1 MFDSIKAKNNAID
14 ILTNYSGKNPYLLRL
29 KRDVILCKKTN
40 LLSDYVVEY
49 VIKNKDFE
57 PQWIGKNVKIADWL
71 GEKMQNDYNIEFTPQ
86 LVRIFMYLGETSY
99 AYYCTIKY
107 RQNMEPMEIFLPKKG
122 VLGNFL
128 IEDYHTVNVD
138 FDRYD
143 NLSMSKDPD
152 RKLKSH
158 QKEAVQF
165 LLHRKKC
172 ILADD
177 MGLGKMEPISS
188 KIPTENGFKTFGE
201 LNVGDMVFGE
211 DGKLHPITKIF
222 EHINKEI
229 YKITFS
235 DGTFSYCGLD
245 HLWKV
250 RTKNMVKRNQ
260 GWKVMSLNELIKS
273 GFQYNSKNRIK
284 YGMSPFINKYEI
296 PVCEKVEYSEKKYF
310 IHPYILGMCIGD
322 GNLCNN
328 GIAISIPDTEKESAE
343 RISSLLQ
350 DDMLLK
356 EDRYTNCPR
365 YRIIH
370 KERQHKNN
378 YLTEIKRLKLDV
390 KGNFKFIP
398 SEYKIGSISQRLD
411 LLRGLMDSDGTI
423 GKNNRIS
430 YSTNSEMLANDI
442 AELVFSLGGIARIGK
457 YIHKGKKNPEYQ
469 VRIQIKD
476 NPFYLTRKKEKYS
489 PTFKKYCSKY
499 IVSAEY
505 DRNEDARC
513 IMVDYDEHTYLTGE
527 NYIVTH
533 NTTELS
539 VAAIEGNFDSV
550 LIICPASLKN
560 QWKNELMWYVT
571 DKDVSIIDG
580 VNDKTKP
587 ELEKILGYGIGK
599 SGLKR
604 EQLLEEAKKRGKW
617 ENNRFVIVNYDILD
631 EFYKIPKTRSAEN
644 IKIAYENSP
653 MLQYVTNRKTLLII
667 DEAHRLSNS
676 DSDRYKIINDL
687 IKRGNPHSIYLATG
701 TPITNNPSN
710 FYCLLKLLNEDI
722 TLDWNYYMERY
733 CGAIKIPAKGEKEKW
748 SKFFF
753 EKKKRDYEREGK
765 VAPTCWGELT
775 PKERDELKEYISA
788 NARKITILKD
798 PTNLEELKLKVSHIY
813 LRRTKEDIAEG
824 LPNKTVHELFYDF
837 DMKQEFEYARLWEEY
852 EAAQLELDP
861 TKEINKDLL
870 EGAVYRKYCSNQMIP
885 NTIKLADEFVKN
897 GEKVIIATCY
907 DEELYTLRDYYGD
920 KCVVFNGKMS
930 SKQKDVAKEAF
941 LTNPDK
947 MVFIGQLFAAGVG
960 LNLVV
965 SNKLIFNDIDYVPSS
980 NKQMEDRIYRI
991 GQKHDVDIYY
1001 QIFRGTQYEKM
1012 WNTVIKKELAI
1023 NQVIKKEDEK

>member
-86 LVRIFMYLGETSY
+86 LVRIFTYLGETSY

-107 RQNMEPMEIFLPKKG
+107 RQNMEPMETFLPKKG

-158 QKEAVQF
+158 QKEAIQF

-177 MGLGKMEPISS
+177 MGLGK
-188 KIPTENGFKTFGE
+188 
-201 LNVGDMVFGE
+201 
-211 DGKLHPITKIF
+211 
-222 EHINKEI
+222 
-229 YKITFS
+229 
-235 DGTFSYCGLD
+235 
-245 HLWKV
+245 
-250 RTKNMVKRNQ
+250 
-260 GWKVMSLNELIKS
+260 
-273 GFQYNSKNRIK
+273 
-284 YGMSPFINKYEI
+284 
-296 PVCEKVEYSEKKYF
+296 
-310 IHPYILGMCIGD
+310 
-322 GNLCNN
+322 
-328 GIAISIPDTEKESAE
+328 
-343 RISSLLQ
+343 
-350 DDMLLK
+350 
-356 EDRYTNCPR
+356 
-365 YRIIH
+365 
-370 KERQHKNN
+370 
-378 YLTEIKRLKLDV
+378 
-390 KGNFKFIP
+390 
-398 SEYKIGSISQRLD
+398 
-411 LLRGLMDSDGTI
+411 
-423 GKNNRIS
+423 
-430 YSTNSEMLANDI
+430 
-442 AELVFSLGGIARIGK
+442 
-457 YIHKGKKNPEYQ
+457 
-469 VRIQIKD
+469 
-476 NPFYLTRKKEKYS
+476 
-489 PTFKKYCSKY
+489 
-499 IVSAEY
+499 
-505 DRNEDARC
+505 
-513 IMVDYDEHTYLTGE
+513 
-527 NYIVTH
+527 
-533 NTTELS
+533 TTELS

-560 QWKNELMWYVT
+560 QWKDELMWYVT

-587 ELEKILGYGIGK
+587 ELEKILGYGVGK

-604 EQLLEEAKKRGKW
+604 EQLLEEAKNRGKW

-710 FYCLLKLLNEDI
+710 FYCLLKLLSEDI

-733 CGAIKIPAKGEKEKW
+733 CGAMKIPAKGEKEKW

-798 PTNLEELKLKVSHIY
+798 PTNLEELKLKISHIY
-813 LRRTKEDIAEG
+813 LRRTKEDIADG
-824 LPNKTVHELFYDF
+824 LPNKNVHELFYDF
-837 DMKQEFEYARLWEEY
+837 DMVQEFEYARLWEEY

-885 NTIKLADEFVKN
+885 NTTKLADEFIKN
-897 GEKVIIATCY
+897 GEKVIISTCF
-907 DEELYTLRDYYGD
+907 DEELYALKDYYGD
-920 KCVVFNGKMS
+920 KCVVFNGKMTP
-930 SKQKDVAKEAF
+930 KQKETSKEAF
-941 LTNPDK
+941 LTDPTK
-947 MVFIGQLFAAGVG
+947 MVFIGQIIAAGVG

-965 SNKLIFNDIDYVPSS
+965 SHRLIFNDIDYVPG
-980 NKQMEDRIYRI
+980 NNRQMEDRVYRI